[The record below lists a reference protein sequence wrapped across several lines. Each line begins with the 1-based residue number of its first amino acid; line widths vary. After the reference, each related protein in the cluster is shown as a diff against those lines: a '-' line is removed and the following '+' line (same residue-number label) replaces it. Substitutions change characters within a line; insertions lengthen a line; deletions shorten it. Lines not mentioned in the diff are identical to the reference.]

1 MAAARQE
8 CAGEQHGLGEVT
20 FERMIP
26 LGDGEDRQLMTTIA
40 EDLFNYSSANGN
52 DWAPHATAR
61 ILKHARS
68 IRSSSK
74 QTDFI
79 GKTYYSTKEF
89 YKSLQENGLD
99 YDDDFRTVLAIWK
112 NKSGLRA
119 KLALRE

>member
-40 EDLFNYSSANGN
+40 EDLISIHSSVNGN
-52 DWAPHATAR
+52 DWVLHATAR

-99 YDDDFRTVLAIWK
+99 YDNDFQTVLAIWK
-112 NKSGLRA
+112 IRVAFELS
-119 KLALRE
+119 